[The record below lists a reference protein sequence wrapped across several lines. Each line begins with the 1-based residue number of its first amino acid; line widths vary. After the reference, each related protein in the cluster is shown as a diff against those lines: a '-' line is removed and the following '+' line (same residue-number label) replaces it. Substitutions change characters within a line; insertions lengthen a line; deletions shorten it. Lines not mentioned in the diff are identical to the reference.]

1 MNNKITFQQAI
12 ESLEKNRLSYATL
25 TLQNN
30 VNLIITQWGGRI
42 LGPFL
47 SPNAE
52 SIFWVN
58 QAFAT
63 PAALDEFLS
72 SSDWNLGGERIWIA
86 PEIQYLVRDR
96 SDFWGTVRVPQQ
108 MDPGQYDLDQPKPNQ
123 WRLAQEI
130 TLEAFNIASG
140 QKELRLEKVINQ
152 VEDPLRHLSDY
163 EALTD
168 GLMFAGYEQ
177 VVTLSENK
185 SDDIMS
191 EVWNLVQMNSGGRLL
206 IPASPHVEYSDYF
219 EPIDSD
225 YQTIHANHVSLNI
238 TGDRRYK
245 VGYKAAHVY
254 GRLGYFNWFDEG
266 RAYLIVRNF
275 FNNPAAPYVEEPADW
290 PGRRGHSVHVYNDG
304 GDLGGFGE
312 LEVNGQTIG
321 GNTGRSSTTDQF
333 VLWLYVGAAEKV
345 KQLIPYLLG
354 VRI

>member
-30 VNLIITQWGGRI
+30 VNLIITQRGGRI

-96 SDFWGTVRVPQQ
+96 SDFWGTVRVPEQ
-108 MDPGQYDLDQPKPNQ
+108 MDPGQYDLDQPKLNQ
-123 WRLAQEI
+123 WRLSQAI

-152 VEDPLRHLSDY
+152 IEDPLRQLSDY

-177 VVTLSENK
+177 VITLSENR
-185 SDDIMS
+185 SDDIVS
-191 EVWNLVQMNSGGRLL
+191 EVWNLVQLNSGGRLL

-219 EPIDSD
+219 EPIDDD

-245 VGYKAAHVY
+245 VGYKAAHVF
-254 GRLGYFNWFDEG
+254 GRLAYFNRFDEG

-290 PGRRGHSVHVYNDG
+290 PGRRGQSVHVYNDG

-321 GNTGRSSTTDQF
+321 GDTGRSSSTDQF
-333 VLWLYVGAAEKV
+333 VLWLYIGAADKV
-345 KQLIPYLLG
+345 KQLIPHLLG
-354 VRI
+354 VSI

>member
-30 VNLIITQWGGRI
+30 VNLIITQRGGRI

-96 SDFWGTVRVPQQ
+96 SDFWGTVRVPEQ

-123 WRLAQEI
+123 WRLSQEI

-152 VEDPLRHLSDY
+152 VEDPLRHLSD
-163 EALTD
+163 
-168 GLMFAGYEQ
+168 
-177 VVTLSENK
+177 
-185 SDDIMS
+185 
-191 EVWNLVQMNSGGRLL
+191 
-206 IPASPHVEYSDYF
+206 
-219 EPIDSD
+219 
-225 YQTIHANHVSLNI
+225 
-238 TGDRRYK
+238 
-245 VGYKAAHVY
+245 
-254 GRLGYFNWFDEG
+254 
-266 RAYLIVRNF
+266 
-275 FNNPAAPYVEEPADW
+275 
-290 PGRRGHSVHVYNDG
+290 
-304 GDLGGFGE
+304 
-312 LEVNGQTIG
+312 
-321 GNTGRSSTTDQF
+321 
-333 VLWLYVGAAEKV
+333 
-345 KQLIPYLLG
+345 
-354 VRI
+354 